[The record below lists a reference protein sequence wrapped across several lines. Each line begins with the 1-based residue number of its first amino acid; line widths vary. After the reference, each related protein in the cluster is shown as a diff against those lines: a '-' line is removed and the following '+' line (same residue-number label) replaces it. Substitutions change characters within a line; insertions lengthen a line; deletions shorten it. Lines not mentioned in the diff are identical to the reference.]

1 MLFLTARHEFVKQL
15 PKLQPRLFHIVRK
28 SVVPHQSN
36 CCLQVGVALE
46 EKTGAVIVD
55 AKSRTN
61 VPSISAVGD
70 VTDRIALT
78 PVALM
83 EGMAFAKNIFG
94 GDESAAPDY
103 KDIAS
108 AVFSSPPLASVGL
121 TEEEAAQQFDN
132 LDLYTSGF
140 R

>member
-1 MLFLTARHEFVKQL
+1 MNT
-15 PKLQPRLFHIVRK
+15 VRPFYSGK
-28 SVVPHQSN
+28 IMFCSRSHS
-36 CCLQVGVALE
+36 CLQVGVALE

>member
-1 MLFLTARHEFVKQL
+1 ME
-15 PKLQPRLFHIVRK
+15 
-28 SVVPHQSN
+28 
-36 CCLQVGVALE
+36 LE
-46 EKTGAVIVD
+46 EKSGAVIVND
-55 AKSRTN
+55 LSRTN

-83 EGMAFAKNIFG
+83 EGMAFAKSTFG
-94 GDESAAPDY
+94 GDESAKPDY

-121 TEEEAAQQFDN
+121 TEEEAAQKFDN

-140 R
+140 RWLSPTLLRLTILNEGQSQTIRY